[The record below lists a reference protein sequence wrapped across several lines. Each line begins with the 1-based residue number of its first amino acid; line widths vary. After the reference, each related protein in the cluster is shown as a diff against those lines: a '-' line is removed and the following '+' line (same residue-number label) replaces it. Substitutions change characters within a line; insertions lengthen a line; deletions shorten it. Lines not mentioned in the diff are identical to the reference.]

1 MDVVIFDC
9 DGVLV
14 DSEIIALRV
23 LERELVPLLPGI
35 DTAALV
41 HNTAGISTGDILEMV
56 EQRTGQT
63 LPPGALS
70 VMIQAIDRAL
80 DEELQPIPGALEA
93 ITRIPARKAV
103 ASNSSLDSVR
113 RSLARAGLTSYFGEW
128 VFSAD
133 MVASP
138 KPAPDLYLHTAERL
152 EVAPER
158 CLVVEDS
165 VSGVIAARRAGMTVI
180 GFTGASHAPVDQHER
195 LRHAG
200 AALVID
206 RMEGLPALVNDWPL
220 AAEETEP

>member
-35 DTAALV
+35 DTAALL
-41 HNTAGISTGDILEMV
+41 HNTAGMYTEAILEMV

-63 LPPGALS
+63 LPPGTVPA
-70 VMIQAIDRAL
+70 MYRAIARAL

-93 ITRIPARKAV
+93 IIRIPALKAV

-113 RSLARAGLTSYFGEW
+113 RSLDRAGLTSYFGEW

-138 KPAPDLYLHTAERL
+138 NPSSQPLQKILY
-152 EVAPER
+152 
-158 CLVVEDS
+158 
-165 VSGVIAARRAGMTVI
+165 
-180 GFTGASHAPVDQHER
+180 
-195 LRHAG
+195 
-200 AALVID
+200 
-206 RMEGLPALVNDWPL
+206 
-220 AAEETEP
+220 